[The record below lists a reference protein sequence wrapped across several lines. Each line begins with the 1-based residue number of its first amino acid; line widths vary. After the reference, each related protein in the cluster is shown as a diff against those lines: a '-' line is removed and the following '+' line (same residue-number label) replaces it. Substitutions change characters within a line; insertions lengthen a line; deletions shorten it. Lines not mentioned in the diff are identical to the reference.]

1 MNTSVAELIPKLGPY
16 MRIGEVKSGVR
27 FIILEGQIYEPQT
40 ENISAIRSIFKE
52 SGYTPLFEPNDGS
65 TVDPHRLKIGLFSLK
80 RLRQRPWLN
89 LLLLAVTLITT
100 TIGGAL
106 WADVD
111 IFHNPLL
118 IWKGLPYSLALILI
132 LGSHELGHYLTCRY
146 YGVPATLPF
155 FIPFLPPFGTM
166 GAVIRMGLTTNRRT
180 LIRIGAAG
188 PIVGFLVAI
197 PVTAVG
203 IMLASVDVMQP
214 GTLEFGEPL
223 IFKFLVWLIK
233 GPLEPGQEVVMNP
246 LVTAGWLGFLV
257 TSLNLLPL
265 SQLDGGHIAYGVF
278 GKKRIWLALATYGLM
293 AAAVV
298 GTYVRFRQLSVWLV
312 WAAIT
317 LLIGF
322 RHPPASDEI
331 TPLSV
336 TDIVIAVAA
345 LIILVLTVMP
355 IPLQV
360 IPPPSSS

>member
-1 MNTSVAELIPKLGPY
+1 MSVDELISRIQPY

-118 IWKGLPYSLALILI
+118 IWKGLPYSIALILI
-132 LGSHELGHYLTCRY
+132 LGSHELGHYLTCRH

-180 LIRIGAAG
+180 LVRVGAAG
-188 PIVGFLVAI
+188 PIVGFLIAV
-197 PVTAVG
+197 PVTIVG
-203 IMLASVDVMQP
+203 LMLSEVVPQ
-214 GTLEFGEPL
+214 GSLVGGFQFGSSL
-223 IFKFLVWLIK
+223 IFQLLAFLVK
-233 GPLEPGQEVVMNP
+233 GPVPETSTILIHPIA
-246 LVTAGWLGFLV
+246 LAGWLGFLV
-257 TSLNLLPL
+257 TALNLLPL
-265 SQLDGGHIAYGVF
+265 SQLDGGHIAYGLF
-278 GKKRIWLALATYGLM
+278 GKKRIYLMIAVYALMVATAFFFKAWSWLIWAL
-293 AAAVV
+293 
-298 GTYVRFRQLSVWLV
+298 
-312 WAAIT
+312 IT
-317 LLIGF
+317 VIFGF

-331 TPLSV
+331 TPLSAA
-336 TDIVIAVAA
+336 DIVIAVAA

-355 IPLQV
+355 IPLQI

>member
-1 MNTSVAELIPKLGPY
+1 
-16 MRIGEVKSGVR
+16 MRIGEVKAGVR

-40 ENISAIRSIFKE
+40 ENISAIRLIFKE

-132 LGSHELGHYLTCRY
+132 LGSHELGHYLTCRH

-180 LIRIGAAG
+180 LVRVGAAG
-188 PIVGFLVAI
+188 PIVGFLIAV
-197 PVTAVG
+197 PVTIVG
-203 IMLASVDVMQP
+203 FMLSEVVPQ
-214 GTLEFGEPL
+214 GSLVGVFQFGSSL
-223 IFKFLVWLIK
+223 IFQLLAFLVK
-233 GPLEPGQEVVMNP
+233 GPVPETSTILIHPIA
-246 LVTAGWLGFLV
+246 LAGWLGFLV
-257 TSLNLLPL
+257 TALNLLPL
-265 SQLDGGHIAYGVF
+265 SQLDGGHIAYGLF
-278 GKKRIWLALATYGLM
+278 GKKRIYLMIVVYALMVATAFFFKAWSWLIWAL
-293 AAAVV
+293 
-298 GTYVRFRQLSVWLV
+298 
-312 WAAIT
+312 IT
-317 LLIGF
+317 VIFGF

-331 TPLSV
+331 TPLRAS
-336 TDIVIAVAA
+336 DILIAVAA

-355 IPLQV
+355 IPLQI